1 MNYGFILNFS
11 VELKEA
17 MNLETIAVCSE
28 VFQVIKFEM
37 QIDTVIW
44 TIVSVLRIGF
54 MDWLYTLNYFFNE
67 MMRKIII

>member
-1 MNYGFILNFS
+1 
-11 VELKEA
+11 

-28 VFQVIKFEM
+28 AFQVIKFEM

-54 MDWLYTLNYFFNE
+54 MD
-67 MMRKIII
+67 